1 MPPYL
6 RPKGERH
13 QQERHRASVTQR
25 RQPHGNN
32 ARSAS
37 RAARRRG
44 RCRRGPEPPLHPLR
58 PSAQRGRTCCVPG
71 RPPRHQHHRN
81 GGGRKSQKGGGPPST
96 NHPSRCPSPG
106 CPTTRGERCPAGLPR
121 SGKTAPGPPLPSDCT
136 QPRRA
141 ARPAPPLTLLR
152 LGGHAARGAAPSACP
167 SSGNGATPRLGTAPR
182 WGWSRCRRDAGR
194 ERRQRAGTG
203 RERRELLKG
212 TCLEPPRCP
221 PHGGSTE
228 VPALVGASK
237 GSPEEPPGK
246 WRSPV
251 GLWECLKAAL
261 GPQAAA
267 PHRQSVREPL
277 RSERSPRSF
286 SPTITPTHAVT
297 TLNRAPQYHICT
309 FLERLQTW

>member
-44 RCRRGPEPPLHPLR
+44 RCRRGPEPPSI
-58 PSAQRGRTCCVPG
+58 PSAPAPNEDGRVASREGRLAISTTATAEAERARKEAAPPPQTTPPAARRRDARQRGVSAVP
-71 RPPRHQHHRN
+71 
-81 GGGRKSQKGGGPPST
+81 
-96 NHPSRCPSPG
+96 PG
-106 CPTTRGERCPAGLPR
+106 CPAAGRQPPGPR
-121 SGKTAPGPPLPSDCT
+121 SHRTALHRTAP
-136 QPRRA
+136 R
-141 ARPAPPLTLLR
+141 RPAPPLTLLR

-182 WGWSRCRRDAGR
+182 WGWSRCRRDASR

-237 GSPEEPPGK
+237 GRPEEPPGK

-251 GLWECLKAAL
+251 GPWECLGAAL

-267 PHRQSVREPL
+267 SHRQSVREPL
-277 RSERSPRSF
+277 RSERWPRSF
-286 SPTITPTHAVT
+286 SPTITPTNAVT

-309 FLERLQTW
+309 FLERLQTR